1 MTSRNS
7 QSQWELGSV
16 RIYIWGRSDLVFLL
30 GWAWLVVGSVV
41 GAPEP
46 AGPLFPCRR
55 GCLAKPRAW
64 RWPRAAAPVEMSDSR
79 N

>member
-41 GAPEP
+41 VRPVGW
-46 AGPLFPCRR
+46 GR
-55 GCLAKPRAW
+55 GG
-64 RWPRAAAPVEMSDSR
+64 SGSS
-79 N
+79 